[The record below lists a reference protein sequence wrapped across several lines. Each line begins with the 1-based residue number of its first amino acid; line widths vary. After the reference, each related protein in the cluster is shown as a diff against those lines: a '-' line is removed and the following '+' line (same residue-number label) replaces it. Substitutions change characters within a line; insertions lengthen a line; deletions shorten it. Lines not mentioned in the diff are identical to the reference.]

1 MRRATLTRAVMALT
15 LVTALAPAAQAEPTE
30 NYVWRT
36 DGISK
41 TLAGKPFADR
51 VLYRVPGS
59 FHDAPRVPAEAAQA
73 AARGKALYGPG
84 TPLYVGEDAICTT
97 TVAGYNDKGEKIAIT
112 AGHCGKV
119 GDPVVSADTPQTGR
133 SGTITHVNAA
143 LDYAVITLG
152 PNAEV
157 TRTYNGVT
165 INRMGGAPL
174 KPGQMVCKHGVASG
188 STCAMTISEWDT
200 RNVSQVCAM
209 QGDSG
214 APLMEGDRL
223 IGLINGGTMRPPL
236 DIACHTP
243 LQGPVHAPTAAA
255 RMDAVLADMP
265 TGLRLP

>member
-1 MRRATLTRAVMALT
+1 MRRVTLAGVAAACA
-15 LVTALAPAAQAEPTE
+15 LVTALAPAAQADPAE
-30 NYVWRT
+30 NYMWRT

-41 TLAGKPFADR
+41 TLAGKPWADK
-51 VLYRVPGS
+51 VLFRVPGS
-59 FHDAPRVPAEAAQA
+59 FHDAPRVPDEAAQA

-84 TPLYVGEDAICTT
+84 TPLYVGEDAICTA
-97 TVAGYNDKGEKIAIT
+97 TVAGYNDKGEKIALT

-119 GDPVVSADTPQTGR
+119 GDPVVSADVPQTGR

-143 LDYAVITLG
+143 LDYAVITLA

-157 TRTYNGVT
+157 TRTYSGVT
-165 INRMGGAPL
+165 VNRVGGAPVR
-174 KPGQMVCKHGVASG
+174 PAGTVCKHGVASG
-188 STCAMTISEWDT
+188 TTCSFTISDWDD

-214 APLMEGDRL
+214 APLLEGDRL